1 MLRNKK
7 GHLPTIFLFV
17 IAITLIFFSLFI
29 IFSFKNNVEDEGKSV
44 IKLIQNLEYDEKYV
58 PEIFER
64 MVSESLERADKS
76 NFRTSFESNLIE
88 ISESINSFSTV
99 SGNFFEKIEQGDYD
113 LVPKFEN
120 NEVIYTLNI
129 KDIKVESTIQN
140 HKIERT
146 FDLSI
151 TFDEEGII
159 SQDL

>member
-29 IFSFKNNVEDEGKSV
+29 IFSFKNNVEDEGKLV

-151 TFDEEGII
+151 IFGKDGVI